1 MKRITIVVIVLWLVM
16 ANTVFAQ
23 ENELTQRY
31 DDGSLSFDY
40 PSGWS
45 LATAGNHVHIS
56 RPTPPPDAV
65 SGKESDLVMMSFVRL
80 SQASEEESW
89 PLETDLHFLAGYV
102 TNDVISGFVDEGDRV
117 EFGTLKEMMIDDKQA
132 VSITFEATE
141 LAGTVVLIE
150 GVEDHLMLLGITS
163 SRTFSQWDNTYR
175 LIAQSVK
182 YGA

>member
-1 MKRITIVVIVLWLVM
+1 
-16 ANTVFAQ
+16 
-23 ENELTQRY
+23 
-31 DDGSLSFDY
+31 
-40 PSGWS
+40 
-45 LATAGNHVHIS
+45 
-56 RPTPPPDAV
+56 
-65 SGKESDLVMMSFVRL
+65 MMSFVRL